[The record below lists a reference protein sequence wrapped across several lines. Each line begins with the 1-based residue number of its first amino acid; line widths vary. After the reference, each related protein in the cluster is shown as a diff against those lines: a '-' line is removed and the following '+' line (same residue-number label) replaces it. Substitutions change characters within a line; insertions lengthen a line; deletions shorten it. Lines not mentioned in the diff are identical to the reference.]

1 MRKHLTKNELSARR
15 AAEQGLEHGK
25 RAYMRAP
32 VWLSD
37 EARDVFKLTVKRL
50 RGFDLLEQADI
61 DMLAMYA
68 DAVARY
74 QAGVKLLTAES
85 DTKEIT
91 AVQAWSRIAMT
102 YADKLGFS
110 QTARA
115 RLARRKA
122 VETPPDDLEQLLAE
136 VTEYVNKGDE
146 ARG

>member
-32 VWLSD
+32 AWLSD